1 MRESPKLPDALI
13 QATLQIQYDLSIVT
27 LTFLP
32 IGNDAASFVYRV
44 VASDGTNYFLKV
56 RMSLGFSAP
65 SIVIPRFLY
74 EHGIAHIITPVPTKT
89 QTLWVHLNDFVLS
102 LYPFIDA
109 RTATEAGLTKQH
121 WHALGA
127 TLRQIHSSQLP
138 GEILQIVPQET
149 FIPSR
154 RQVLRDLESV
164 ISNKQNLVDPIQRQL
179 SEFWQMRQ
187 NEIHVLIDKTDRLG
201 NQLRQATLPRVVCH
215 ADLHTW
221 NVLLDAAQYM
231 WIVDWDETM
240 LAPKERDLMF
250 VIGGIGRN
258 LVSAEQTAFF
268 LQKYDNDD
276 AAIDHRALGY
286 YRYAWAVQEM
296 GAYAEDVFF
305 APDLST
311 PARSDSLRAFIDIFA
326 PGNIVDIAHTSDVDL
341 L

>member
-56 RMSLGFSAP
+56 RMSPGFSAL

-154 RQVLRDLESV
+154 RQVLRNLESV

-179 SEFWQMRQ
+179 SEFWQTRQ
-187 NEIHVLIDKTDRLG
+187 TEIHALIDKTDRLG
-201 NQLRQATLPRVVCH
+201 NQLRRASLPRVVCH

-221 NVLLDAAQYM
+221 NVLLDAAQHM

-258 LVSAEQTAFF
+258 LVSAEQTTFF
-268 LQKYDNDD
+268 LQGYDD
-276 AAIDHRALGY
+276 AAIDRRALGY

-305 APDLST
+305 VPDLSA
-311 PARSDSLRAFIDIFA
+311 PARSDSVRAFIDIFQQPQNSTYKA
-326 PGNIVDIAHTSDVDL
+326 VFTKVGQ
-341 L
+341 